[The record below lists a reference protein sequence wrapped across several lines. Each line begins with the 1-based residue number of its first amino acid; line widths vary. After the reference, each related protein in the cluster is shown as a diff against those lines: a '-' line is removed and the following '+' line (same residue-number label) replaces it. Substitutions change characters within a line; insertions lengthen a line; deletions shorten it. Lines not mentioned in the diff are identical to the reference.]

1 MFGCIFINTSNK
13 YRTEDKIKVKDGNEY
28 NEEYKY
34 EEVVVAETHMLY
46 LYNRFPKTDWKYF
59 LQHQGHFNFTKW
71 TVNVESLDME
81 IQLPF
86 DNFLFW

>member
-34 EEVVVAETHMLY
+34 EGVIVAQTQY
-46 LYNRFPKTDWKYF
+46 
-59 LQHQGHFNFTKW
+59 
-71 TVNVESLDME
+71 VISV
-81 IQLPF
+81 
-86 DNFLFW
+86 